1 MICLKLPLLESNY
14 QYFIFYSPCWIG
26 PTKIRNEAKWSEMER
41 NEAKWRRNEAK
52 WIRNE
57 AKWRQNEAKWRQN
70 EAEWNKINHIIVKWK
85 WIKRSKS
92 EIKQIMVENEI
103 EVWIPVYM
111 SVCL

>member
-1 MICLKLPLLESNY
+1 MK
-14 QYFIFYSPCWIG
+14 
-26 PTKIRNEAKWSEMER
+26 RNEDEMKLNEYEMKR
-41 NEAKWRRNEAK
+41 NEDKMK
-52 WIRNE
+52 
-57 AKWRQNEAKWRQN
+57 QNEDKMKRN

-103 EVWIPVYM
+103 DVWIPVYM